1 MSNNAS
7 KTNVS
12 STPCAA
18 SASRRSRISSMQ
30 PRSKLIMSLE
40 KTSVP
45 NLIKDKVVISDDW
58 TVLRLTEGETPEG
71 VAVPEGKIIVPLKV
85 WQAQRA
91 ALQGRKELGV
101 WFASD
106 ERPEELKDDLA
117 PFQVIAVDFPKF
129 ADGRGYSIAYN
140 LRARLGYTGELRAV
154 GDVLRDQLFYMQR
167 VGFNAFAVR
176 ADKNIHDALKGLTDF
191 SEKYQT
197 SWDEK
202 NPLFRRAKRET
213 LATRD

>member
-1 MSNNAS
+1 
-7 KTNVS
+7 
-12 STPCAA
+12 
-18 SASRRSRISSMQ
+18 MQ
-30 PRSKLIMSLE
+30 PRSKLVKSLE

-45 NLIKDKVVISDDW
+45 NSTHIIKDKVVISDDW
-58 TVLRLTEGETPEG
+58 TVLRLNEGETPEG
-71 VAVPEGKIIVPLKV
+71 VAIPEGKIIVPLKV

-91 ALQGRKELGV
+91 TLQGHQELGV

-106 ERPEELKDDLA
+106 ERPEALKDDLA
-117 PFQVIAVDFPKF
+117 PFKVVAVDFPKF

-140 LRARLGYTGELRAV
+140 LRARLGYTGELRAI

-176 ADKNIHDALKGLTDF
+176 ADKDIHDALKGLTDF

-213 LATRD
+213 VATRD